1 MRRAAWAGCLYFVIG
16 FLAGFMLGVL
26 RVLVLAPRLGT
37 TGAVL
42 IELPVILLIAWVTCR
57 SLTTRL
63 RVPPEPGARLIMGAL
78 AFALLLVAESLLAR
92 VLGRGTNDLFEDL
105 STTPG
110 LLGLAGQ
117 MVFALLPCL
126 QLLR

>member
-1 MRRAAWAGCLYFVIG
+1 M
-16 FLAGFMLGVL
+16 
-26 RVLVLAPRLGT
+26 APRLGT

-42 IELPVILLIAWVTCR
+42 IELPVILLIAWVACR

-92 VLGRGTNDLFEDL
+92 VLGRGTNDIFEDL

-117 MVFALLPCL
+117 VVFALLPSL

>member
-1 MRRAAWAGCLYFVIG
+1 MTRVGLVAWHVFKESVRD
-16 FLAGFMLGVL
+16 
-26 RVLVLAPRLGT
+26 RVLFA
-37 TGAVL
+37 
-42 IELPVILLIAWVTCR
+42 IA
-57 SLTTRL
+57 
-63 RVPPEPGARLIMGAL
+63 

-92 VLGRGTNDLFEDL
+92 VLGRGTNDIFEDL

-117 MVFALLPCL
+117 VVFALLPCL